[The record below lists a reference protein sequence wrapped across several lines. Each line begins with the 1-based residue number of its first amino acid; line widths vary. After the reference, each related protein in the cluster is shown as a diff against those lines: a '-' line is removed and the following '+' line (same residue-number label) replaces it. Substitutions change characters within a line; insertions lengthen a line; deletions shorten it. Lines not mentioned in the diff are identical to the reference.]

1 MRQNAVGMKLSELKT
16 GQQGVIV
23 KVGGEPLFRRR
34 LEEMGFIKGKT
45 VEVILNAPLKD
56 PVKYKIMDYDVSLRR
71 SEAEEIE
78 VNEVVD
84 MPDTESLRGWRKEL
98 SEAVPAEN
106 GHLQGRDI
114 RVALVGNPN
123 CGKTSI
129 FNVAARAH
137 ERVGNYSGV
146 TVDAKEGIFHLDG
159 YTFHLYDL
167 PGTYSLSAYSPEE
180 LYVRSYIIDQRPDVV
195 LNVVDTTN
203 LERNLFL
210 TTQILDMDV
219 PMVMALN
226 MYDEFELS
234 GDELDRE
241 QLSTLFN
248 IPLVPTVGRTG
259 RGISE
264 LFHTIV
270 DVYERSRRGDLLHPA
285 IVNHGTFIEGFISQ
299 LTEEITRHPE
309 LGDRFKPRF
318 IAIKLLEED
327 RDLSDFVKS
336 KTAPDVSI
344 LDLAADCKKK
354 IQQETHESSESSV
367 TNAKYGFVQGA
378 LKEVYREG
386 LHHDTSMVTKYVDYV
401 VTHKFWGFPIFFFFM
416 YLTFYCTFKVGQYPM
431 DAINWFVDQL
441 GSLISGAM
449 ANGPL
454 KDLIVNGI
462 IGGVGAVIAFLPN
475 ILILYLFISFMEDS
489 GYMAR
494 AAFIMD
500 RIMHKMGLHG
510 KSFIPM
516 VMGFGCNIPAIMATR
531 TIEDRKSRLIT
542 ILIIPLM
549 SCSARLPIF
558 MILTGVFFPKHSA
571 LVLFSLYIIG
581 ILLAVLMARIFSKF
595 VVKGKSSPFVME
607 LPPYRIPT
615 AHAVLR
621 HTWSKGEQYLKKMGT
636 IILGASILVWF
647 LSYYPNHNAYQTI
660 AEQQENSYLGK
671 IGKTIEPVLAPCGF
685 DWKQDVSII
694 AGAAAKEIVASTV
707 AVLYSGEDAEA
718 VVGEKDHAV
727 SSDTHLQQVLRKNL
741 TPLRAFSFMIFVLL
755 YMPCLPG
762 VVAIHGETNRW
773 KWSAFVVGYTIVLAW
788 IVSTCVFQV
797 GSLIL

>member
-1 MRQNAVGMKLSELKT
+1 MKLSELKT
-16 GQQGVIV
+16 GQQGIIV
-23 KVGGEPLFRRR
+23 KVGGEPFFCRR

-78 VNEVVD
+78 VNEIID
-84 MPDTESLRGWRKEL
+84 ISDSESLRDFRKEL
-98 SEAVPAEN
+98 AEVVPWDN
-106 GHLQGRDI
+106 SYQRGRDI
-114 RVALVGNPN
+114 SVALVGNPN

-180 LYVRSYIIDQRPDVV
+180 LYVRSYIIEQRPDVV

-210 TTQILDMDV
+210 TMQILDMDV

-226 MYDEFELS
+226 MYDEFESS
-234 GDELDRE
+234 GDKLDRE
-241 QLSTLFN
+241 QLSVLFN

-264 LFHTIV
+264 LFQTV
-270 DVYERSRRGDLLHPA
+270 ADVYESGLQGKPQHPA

-299 LTEEITRHPE
+299 LTGEIVRYPE
-309 LGDRFKPRF
+309 IGGHFNPRF

-327 RDLSDFVKS
+327 HDIVEFVKS
-336 KTAPDVSI
+336 RTAPNVAI
-344 LDLAADCKKK
+344 MQLAADCRKQ
-354 IQQETHESSESSV
+354 IQQETHESTESYV

-386 LHHDTSMVTKYVDYV
+386 IHHNTSMVTKYVDFV

-416 YLTFYCTFKVGQYPM
+416 YLTFYSTFKVGQYPM
-431 DAINWFVDQL
+431 DAINWAVDQL
-441 GSLISGAM
+441 ENLISGSM
-449 ANGPL
+449 AAGPL

-558 MILTGVFFPKHSA
+558 MILTGVFFLKNAA

-581 ILLAVLMARIFSKF
+581 ILFAVLMARIFSKF

-615 AHAVLR
+615 ANAVLC

-647 LSYYPNHNAYQTI
+647 LSYYPNHNAYKTI
-660 AEQQENSYLGK
+660 AQQQENSYLGK
-671 IGKTIEPVLAPCGF
+671 LGKTIEPILAPCGF

-694 AGAAAKEIVASTV
+694 AGAAAKEIVASTM
-707 AVLYSGEDAEA
+707 AVLYSGENTKVATGENND
-718 VVGEKDHAV
+718 VV
-727 SSDTHLQQVLRKNL
+727 SDTHLQQVLRNNL

-762 VVAIHGETNRW
+762 VVAIYGETNRW

-788 IVSTCVFQV
+788 IVAMCVYQL

>member
-1 MRQNAVGMKLSELKT
+1 MKLSELKT

-23 KVGGEPLFRRR
+23 KVEGEPVFCRR

-45 VEVILNAPLKD
+45 VEVLLNAPLKD
-56 PVKYKIMDYDVSLRR
+56 PVKYKIMDYNVSLRR
-71 SEAEEIE
+71 AEAEQIE
-78 VNEVVD
+78 VDEVMS
-84 MPDTESLRGWRKEL
+84 MPDTESIRGWRKEL
-98 SEAVPAEN
+98 AKSSYAEN
-106 GHLQGRDI
+106 GTTEERSIH
-114 RVALVGNPN
+114 VALVGNPN

-137 ERVGNYSGV
+137 EHVGNYSGV
-146 TVDAKEGIFHLDG
+146 TVDAKEGVFHLDG
-159 YTFHLYDL
+159 YTFHLFDL

-180 LYVRSYIIDQRPDVV
+180 LYVRSYIIDRRPDVV

-210 TTQILDMDV
+210 TTQLLDMDV

-234 GDELDRE
+234 GDTLDRE
-241 QLSTLFN
+241 QLSTLLN
-248 IPLVPTVGRTG
+248 IPLIPTVGRIG

-264 LFHTIV
+264 LFHTV
-270 DVYERSRRGDLLHPA
+270 VEVYESGRAGHPLRPA
-285 IVNHGTFIEGFISQ
+285 IVNHGSLIEGYITKLKNTISQ
-299 LTEEITRHPE
+299 KPE
-309 LGDRFKPRF
+309 LGGRFKPRF
-318 IAIKLLEED
+318 LAIKLLEED
-327 RDLSDFVKS
+327 SDLTNYVKS
-336 KTAPDVSI
+336 KS
-344 LDLAADCKKK
+344 ADDIVLNKAQECRNN
-354 IQQETHESSESSV
+354 IQAETHEKSESAV

-378 LKEVYREG
+378 LKEVYQEG
-386 LHHDTSMVTKYVDYV
+386 PHHNTSMATKYVDYV
-401 VTHKFWGFPIFFFFM
+401 VTHKFWGFPIFFLFM
-416 YLTFYCTFKVGQYPM
+416 YLTFYATFNVGQYPM
-431 DAINWFVDQL
+431 DGINWIVGIIGHL
-441 GSLISGAM
+441 VSGIMPA
-449 ANGPL
+449 GPI
-454 KDLIVNGI
+454 KDMLVNGI

-549 SCSARLPIF
+549 SCSARLPTF
-558 MILTGVFFPKHSA
+558 MILTGAFFSQHAA
-571 LVLFSLYIIG
+571 LVLFSLYITG
-581 ILLAVLMARIFSKF
+581 ILFAVLLARLFSKF

-615 AHAVLR
+615 AKAVLR

-647 LSYYPNHNAYQTI
+647 LNYYPNHEAYATVE
-660 AEQQENSYLGK
+660 EQQENSYLGK
-671 IGKTIEPVLAPCGF
+671 LGKTIEPVFSPCGF

-694 AGAAAKEIVASTV
+694 AGAAAKEIIASTM
-707 AVLYSGEDAEA
+707 AVLYGGDDASADENESSGNN
-718 VVGEKDHAV
+718 
-727 SSDTHLQQVLRKNL
+727 THLQQVLRNNL
-741 TPLRAFSFMIFVLL
+741 TPLRAFSFMAFVLL

-762 VVAIHGETNRW
+762 IVAIYGETKQW
-773 KWSAFVVGYTIVLAW
+773 KWAAFVVCYTIILAW
-788 IVSTCVFQV
+788 IVSTGIYQL